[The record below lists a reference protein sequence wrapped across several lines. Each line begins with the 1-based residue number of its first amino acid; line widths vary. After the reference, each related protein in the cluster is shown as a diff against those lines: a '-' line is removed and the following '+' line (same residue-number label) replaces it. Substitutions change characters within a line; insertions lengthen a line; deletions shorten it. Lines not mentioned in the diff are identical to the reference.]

1 MGTEEKRKLPA
12 PLLTALILAVTCAAL
27 TAFIVVTWTGYQKE
41 NAPIIEKNAQ
51 LEAELRLR
59 QEENK
64 AAQEQ
69 LEQLTAR
76 EQTLRSRSG
85 ELEAALADYA
95 IFIDRDGPSREEYIQ
110 EQMVNL
116 LEQRQDLIN
125 GVRSEM
131 TLNLNSFF
139 SAFGAAEYVP
149 PEPIN
154 VGREFLKDAVSALA
168 GEMDPPVT
176 DVLGD
181 VASEVIDNGTENI
194 LDTAESAALSAIG
207 GKLFDSALEA
217 AGVDGVASAVG
228 SANGALSKLKDIFD
242 STPDAAL
249 ALTLQDALGY
259 AGQVTEVLN
268 DPAADAEALRRA
280 VDAYDQFRAYR
291 RAAMD
296 LRDEV
301 GLTGMSELSHY
312 GELARVE
319 AIDQALGIYAILLG
333 EEAAS

>member
-1 MGTEEKRKLPA
+1 METEEKRKLPA
-12 PLLTALILAVTCAAL
+12 PLLTALILAGICVVLA
-27 TAFIVVTWTGYQKE
+27 AFIAVTWAGFRQE

-59 QEENK
+59 QEENN
-64 AAQEQ
+64 AAQEK
-69 LEQLTAR
+69 LEQLTAQ
-76 EQTLRSRSG
+76 EQPLRGRSE
-85 ELEAALADYA
+85 ELDVAMADYA
-95 IFIDRDGPSREEYIQ
+95 IFMDQDGPSREEYIQ

-116 LEQRQDLIN
+116 LEQRQDLLN

-149 PEPIN
+149 PEPID
-154 VGREFLKDAVSALA
+154 VGREFLKGAVSSVA
-168 GEMDPPVT
+168 GEMGSTVA

-194 LDTAESAALSAIG
+194 LDTAEYAALSAIG

-217 AGVDGVASAVG
+217 AGVDGVASAVD
-228 SANGALSKLKDIFD
+228 AADGALSKIKDIMD
-242 STPDAAL
+242 HTPNAAL

-280 VDAYDQFRAYR
+280 VDAYDQFCAYR

-296 LRDEV
+296 LRDET
-301 GLTGMSELSHY
+301 GLTAMSELSLY
-312 GELARVE
+312 GELAQVE